1 MKNEGVSVKKIWAH
15 RIQDALKIVNDIQ
28 DMPKV
33 IVLHPSTNNLQE
45 MEAELIVSM
54 IYDIYQIVNR
64 RQAKLIWN
72 NIIPCND
79 DPCLNAKAALINAL
93 VGVRLI
99 NEDGVFI
106 TRNDNFYSG
115 DTINP
120 RGYDQ
125 PCPFHRRWRPYP

>member
-1 MKNEGVSVKKIWAH
+1 
-15 RIQDALKIVNDIQ
+15 
-28 DMPKV
+28 
-33 IVLHPSTNNLQE
+33 

-54 IYDIYQIVNR
+54 IYDIYQIVNS
-64 RQAKLIWN
+64 RQAKYIWN
-72 NIIPCND
+72 NIIPRND

-120 RGYDQ
+120 ALFTDDGVHIHEMGISKLANNTRSSICRSLDKEYVAKSK
-125 PCPFHRRWRPYP
+125 FRN